1 MENCEKVT
9 NVFWK
14 DRFLLTN
21 KTNFMRVVDKNEK
34 VL

>member
-9 NVFWK
+9 IFFWK
-14 DRFLLTN
+14 DQFLLNN
-21 KTNFMRVVDKNEK
+21 KPNFIKIDKNEK

>member
-14 DRFLLTN
+14 DQFLLNN
-21 KTNFMRVVDKNEK
+21 KTNFMRVDKNEK